1 MESTFRSEVQEFIR
15 SCERFAEFSHRDNG
29 LTEDEREAV
38 FVYFLRALDR
48 RVIPT
53 LTQQDE
59 DMVA

>member
-1 MESTFRSEVQEFIR
+1 MEATFRSEVQEFIR
-15 SCERFAEFSHRDNG
+15 SCERFAEFSHRHNG

-48 RVIPT
+48 RINPT
-53 LTQQDE
+53 LPQRDE

>member
-48 RVIPT
+48 RVIPMS
-53 LTQQDE
+53 QQDE